1 MLSYTGNQASTYD
14 SRYVVDPYA
23 LQHLNQSTYN
33 SYDLYTPSSNNQT
46 AATAQQR
53 NDIPQVPSHVPHIP
67 AATVPVPSA
76 PMTTQVPRPK
86 VSNAYDPP
94 FSAVSYSRRNVP
106 GPVKYGQGY
115 SALPHSVYA
124 PYQPTTS
131 PPITPP
137 PPRVPAAIP
146 APFIPTSPP
155 TVSHPPPPPSKLH
168 DYTSAYIPPSVQNH
182 TLTHGTLSSPVVP
195 PPYASATHPTSV
207 PSASAVSS
215 EPTRLQNEGENPF
228 TNDIKYDKENALADE
243 PGPNFFHGTK
253 LENLSEPGL
262 MVEEPVEMQSARSRT
277 ASPSTINPLH
287 ESVKL
292 QSPGAP
298 LSSSLHQSFRAI
310 SPPRTNMDSGRVSS
324 SRQSPR
330 PPSSP
335 VHVVSHSGPRASPD
349 LRRESLIREYIPRS
363 KTTSPGISI
372 INPYVPPPRGS
383 PLRAKSASMNSAD
396 AISSPNSSSSI
407 WHDPCAPRGSKVN
420 NVYESERTGSPSS
433 FSSHSSDNGQYHTKS
448 NHLLPVS
455 ESPYA
460 PAALPQG
467 SVPIAEDQ
475 YAPFQPKNKYVP
487 LSGDFRQS
495 QYPYSVGTS
504 PSQPPAET
512 IIKPTI
518 IPYAP
523 SPSLL
528 GANDPLGRTS
538 VRVPVI
544 SFGFGGKI
552 VTCFHHASSVNMG
565 FDTALSPRV
574 PTNVQVQS
582 WKKLVPESAL
592 DSLVVFPGPLHADPG
607 PPNTGIMKTGAITQ
621 AKMKKTSLI
630 KYLSDRTDEMM
641 QGLNYLHNGSAERR
655 TADGKSVLVKLLRIM
670 VENDGRLLGT

>member
-1 MLSYTGNQASTYD
+1 M
-14 SRYVVDPYA
+14 DPYA
-23 LQHLNQSTYN
+23 HQHLNQSTYN
-33 SYDLYTPSSNNQT
+33 SYELYTPNSNNQT
-46 AATAQQR
+46 AATAQKH
-53 NDIPQVPSHVPHIP
+53 NDIPQVPLHAPHFP
-67 AATVPVPSA
+67 AATVPAPSA

-115 SALPHSVYA
+115 NALSHSAYA

-131 PPITPP
+131 PPLTPP
-137 PPRVPAAIP
+137 PPPPRGPAVVPAPI
-146 APFIPTSPP
+146 IPTSPP
-155 TVSHPPPPPSKLH
+155 TVSHLPPPPSKLH

-182 TLTHGTLSSPVVP
+182 TLMHGALPVVP
-195 PPYASATHPTSV
+195 SPYASADHPTSI
-207 PSASAVSS
+207 PSASAVFS
-215 EPTRLQNEGENPF
+215 EPTRSQNEGENPF

-243 PGPNFFHGTK
+243 PGVNFFHGTK
-253 LENLSEPGL
+253 LENFSEPGS
-262 MVEEPVEMQSARSRT
+262 MVEEPAEMQLARSRA
-277 ASPSTINPLH
+277 ASPSKINPLH
-287 ESVKL
+287 ESMKL

-298 LSSSLHQSFRAI
+298 LLSSLQQSFRAI

-324 SRQSPR
+324 PRRSPR

-396 AISSPNSSSSI
+396 AISSPDSSSSI
-407 WHDPCAPRGSKVN
+407 WHDRYAPRGSKVN

-433 FSSHSSDNGQYHTKS
+433 FSSRSSDYGQHYTKS
-448 NHLLPVS
+448 NHLPPVA

-467 SVPIAEDQ
+467 SVPSAEDQ
-475 YAPFQPKNKYVP
+475 YVPFQPKIKPVP

-495 QYPYSVGTS
+495 QYPYSVGVS

-512 IIKPTI
+512 IIKPTT

-565 FDTALSPRV
+565 FDAALSPRV
-574 PTNVQVQS
+574 PTIVQVQS

-607 PPNTGIMKTGAITQ
+607 PPSTGIMKTGAITQ
-621 AKMKKTSLI
+621 AKMKKASLI

-641 QGLNYLHNGSAERR
+641 QGLNYLHNGSAEKRI
-655 TADGKSVLVKLLRIM
+655 ADGKLVLVKLLRIM

>member
-1 MLSYTGNQASTYD
+1 M
-14 SRYVVDPYA
+14 P
-23 LQHLNQSTYN
+23 
-33 SYDLYTPSSNNQT
+33 NNKT

-53 NDIPQVPSHVPHIP
+53 NDIPQVPLHAPHIP

-94 FSAVSYSRRNVP
+94 FSAVSYGRRNVP

-115 SALPHSVYA
+115 NALPRSTYA
-124 PYQPTTS
+124 SYQPTTS
-131 PPITPP
+131 PPLTPP
-137 PPRVPAAIP
+137 PPPSRVPALVP
-146 APFIPTSPP
+146 APFIPTSPS
-155 TVSHPPPPPSKLH
+155 TVPHPPPPPSKLH
-168 DYTSAYIPPSVQNH
+168 DHTSAYIPPSDHNH
-182 TLTHGTLSSPVVP
+182 TMTHGTLSSSVVP
-195 PPYASATHPTSV
+195 SPYASAIHSTSV
-207 PSASAVSS
+207 PSASTVSS
-215 EPTRLQNEGENPF
+215 EPTTLQNERECPF
-228 TNDIKYDKENALADE
+228 TNDIKYGKENALADE
-243 PGPNFFHGTK
+243 PGLNFFHGTK
-253 LENLSEPGL
+253 PENFSGPGS
-262 MVEEPVEMQSARSRT
+262 MVEEPAEMQSACSRA
-277 ASPSTINPLH
+277 ASPSTINPLR
-287 ESVKL
+287 ESTKL

-298 LSSSLHQSFRAI
+298 LSSSLQQSFRAI

-324 SRQSPR
+324 PRQSPR

-335 VHVVSHSGPRASPD
+335 VHVVSYSGPRASPD

-363 KTTSPGISI
+363 KTTSPGTTIV
-372 INPYVPPPRGS
+372 NPYVPPSRGS

-396 AISSPNSSSSI
+396 AISSPDSSSSM
-407 WHDPCAPRGSKVN
+407 WHDRYAPRGSKVN
-420 NVYESERTGSPSS
+420 NVYEGERTGFPSS
-433 FSSHSSDNGQYHTKS
+433 FSSHSSDNDQHHTKS
-448 NHLLPVS
+448 NHLPPVS
-455 ESPYA
+455 ESPYT
-460 PAALPQG
+460 PAVLPQG
-467 SVPIAEDQ
+467 SVPTAEDQ
-475 YAPFQPKNKYVP
+475 YVSFQPKIKPVP

-523 SPSLL
+523 SPSLV

-552 VTCFHHASSVNMG
+552 VTCFHHTSSVNMG
-565 FDTALSPRV
+565 FDAALSPRV

-607 PPNTGIMKTGAITQ
+607 PPSTGIMKTGAITQ

-630 KYLSDRTDEMM
+630 KYLADRTDEMM
-641 QGLNYLHNGSAERR
+641 QGLNYLHNGSAEKR
-655 TADGKSVLVKLLRIM
+655 TADGKLVLVKLLRIM

>member
-1 MLSYTGNQASTYD
+1 
-14 SRYVVDPYA
+14 
-23 LQHLNQSTYN
+23 
-33 SYDLYTPSSNNQT
+33 
-46 AATAQQR
+46 
-53 NDIPQVPSHVPHIP
+53 
-67 AATVPVPSA
+67 
-76 PMTTQVPRPK
+76 
-86 VSNAYDPP
+86 
-94 FSAVSYSRRNVP
+94 
-106 GPVKYGQGY
+106 
-115 SALPHSVYA
+115 
-124 PYQPTTS
+124 
-131 PPITPP
+131 
-137 PPRVPAAIP
+137 
-146 APFIPTSPP
+146 
-155 TVSHPPPPPSKLH
+155 
-168 DYTSAYIPPSVQNH
+168 
-182 TLTHGTLSSPVVP
+182 
-195 PPYASATHPTSV
+195 
-207 PSASAVSS
+207 
-215 EPTRLQNEGENPF
+215 
-228 TNDIKYDKENALADE
+228 
-243 PGPNFFHGTK
+243 
-253 LENLSEPGL
+253 
-262 MVEEPVEMQSARSRT
+262 
-277 ASPSTINPLH
+277 
-287 ESVKL
+287 
-292 QSPGAP
+292 
-298 LSSSLHQSFRAI
+298 
-310 SPPRTNMDSGRVSS
+310 
-324 SRQSPR
+324 
-330 PPSSP
+330 
-335 VHVVSHSGPRASPD
+335 
-349 LRRESLIREYIPRS
+349 
-363 KTTSPGISI
+363 
-372 INPYVPPPRGS
+372 
-383 PLRAKSASMNSAD
+383 MNSAD

-407 WHDPCAPRGSKVN
+407 WHDPYAPRGSKVN

-433 FSSHSSDNGQYHTKS
+433 FSSRSSDNGQYHTKS

-467 SVPIAEDQ
+467 SVPAAEDQ

-487 LSGDFRQS
+487 LSGNFRQS